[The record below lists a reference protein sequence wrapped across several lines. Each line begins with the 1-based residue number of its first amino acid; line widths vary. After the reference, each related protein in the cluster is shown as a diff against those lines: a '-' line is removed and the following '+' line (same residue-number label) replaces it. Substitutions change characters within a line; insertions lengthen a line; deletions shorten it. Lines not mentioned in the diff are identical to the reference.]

1 MTSFSTFSRRM
12 LGRKTVRI
20 LIAGLVLGLVYFAFS
35 GRRAGLQPDAK
46 GGFTMEQTQGPPKH
60 IVLLGAS
67 VGYAWNI
74 SALPQRAGIA
84 RYRFEYV
91 HGSPFDKSK
100 VLKEILG
107 RTENKPDMIFLK
119 ECAAYFPGD
128 LDRYKALMIR
138 WIGECRDS
146 GVVPIPATVVP
157 VTGLHAYKVF
167 AYDILK
173 LRNPFRFGSPFRQ
186 LRLKSVLEYN
196 DWLRAYCRENG
207 VVVLDLEAAVRR
219 SAAKR
224 FLRSDLAKVDG
235 LHLKPQAYPFLDR
248 AVWPALAQVDTAE
261 KGPGD
266 RVSGSGR

>member
-1 MTSFSTFSRRM
+1 MTSFSTFARRM

-20 LIAGLVLGLVYFAFS
+20 LIACLLLGLVYFAFS
-35 GRRAGLQPDAK
+35 GRKAGLQMDAK
-46 GGFTMEQTQGPPKH
+46 GGFTMEQTQGPKKH

-74 SALPQRAGIA
+74 PALPQRAGID

-128 LDRYKALMIR
+128 LDRYKALMIQ
-138 WIGECRDS
+138 WIGECRES
-146 GVVPIPATVVP
+146 GVVPIPTTVVP
-157 VTGLHAYKVF
+157 VTKLHAYKVF
-167 AYDILK
+167 AYHILK
-173 LRNPFRFGSPFRQ
+173 LRDPFRFGSPFRQ
-186 LRLKSVLEYN
+186 LRLKSILAYN
-196 DWLRAYCRENG
+196 DWLLAYCRENG

-219 SAAKR
+219 SAVKR
-224 FLRSDLAKVDG
+224 SLRSDLAKVDG
-235 LHLKPQAYPFLDR
+235 LHLKPKAYQFFDR
-248 AVWPALAQVDTAE
+248 AVWPALAQVDRAE
-261 KGPGD
+261 MGPGD
-266 RVSGSGR
+266 RISRRGR